1 MTAAWRGI
9 DRCLRVSWTP
19 LVLGVV
25 IVVTYTL
32 VEAGG
37 DIFYQQEAE
46 RLFLR
51 LMLVLGLHIFTGNSG
66 VVSFGHVAF
75 MAAGAYSSA
84 LLTISPE
91 VKEFTFLDM
100 PSYLASWIL
109 PAQLG
114 GLAGTLAGAAFAGAL
129 AALFGIAIARLA
141 GISAAIATVAILVIV
156 NVFISQTPSVTLGT
170 DVITGIPQTTTLENT
185 MIWVLI
191 VLAVAYGFQQSRH
204 GLRLRATRE
213 NEDAA
218 KSVGINVRTER
229 YLAFWLS
236 GVVCGVAGALY
247 AHYFVGFSHTDFYFD
262 ATFIILAMLV
272 VGGMTSVTGAVVGT
286 YLLTVIYVAVQRVEV
301 NGLVGVEPP
310 SGSANL
316 MLALVLLLA
325 LVARPAGITGGREIP
340 WPRRS
345 RKRGSRSGAP
355 PTSPAQATAVQ
366 GQRSR

>member
-1 MTAAWRGI
+1 MTVARGAI
-9 DRCLRVSWTP
+9 ERYLRLSWTP

-46 RLFLR
+46 RLFIR
-51 LMLVLGLHIFTGNSG
+51 LMLVLGLHMFTGNSG

-84 LLTISPE
+84 LLTIPPE
-91 VKEFTFLDM
+91 VKEFTFTDM
-100 PSYLASWIL
+100 PNYLSSWIF
-109 PAQLG
+109 PAELG
-114 GLAGTLAGAAFAGAL
+114 GVAGTLAGAAVAGAL
-129 AALFGIAIARLA
+129 AALFAIPIARLA
-141 GISAAIATVAILVIV
+141 GISAAIATVAILVIA

-170 DVITGIPQTTTLENT
+170 DVITGIPQTTTLQNT
-185 MIWVLI
+185 MIWLLI
-191 VLAVAYGFQQSRH
+191 VLGVAYGFQQSRH

-229 YLAFWLS
+229 YIAFWLS
-236 GVVCGVAGALY
+236 GVVFGVAGALY
-247 AHYFVGFSHTDFYFD
+247 AHYFVGFSHADFYFD
-262 ATFIILAMLV
+262 LTFIIIAMLV

-286 YLLTVIYVAVQRVEV
+286 YLLTVVYVGVQRIEV
-301 NGLVGVEPP
+301 NGLAGVEPP

-316 MLALVLLLA
+316 MLALVLLVA
-325 LVARPAGITGGREIP
+325 LVARPAGITGGHEIP
-340 WPRRS
+340 WPGRRS
-345 RKRGSRSGAP
+345 RRGRRPGAP
-355 PTSPAQATAVQ
+355 PAAPAPAAAMHAP
-366 GQRSR
+366 RSR